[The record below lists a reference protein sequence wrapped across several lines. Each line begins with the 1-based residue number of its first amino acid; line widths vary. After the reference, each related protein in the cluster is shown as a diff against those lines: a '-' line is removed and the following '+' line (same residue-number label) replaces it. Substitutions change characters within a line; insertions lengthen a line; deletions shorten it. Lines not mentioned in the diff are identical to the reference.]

1 MNAFG
6 QFFDTAV
13 NSFGVDFNSQN
24 NAFGLNGFNP
34 APAPPSDPLLAD
46 YDFNF
51 YTANDG
57 NVPNQ
62 AMTVIQPANIF
73 EPALNTF
80 DDTDA
85 NNKFLTIYAPFGI
98 LNTGGIAAPSMTAKC
113 VELWL
118 DYRTGEPYAQYFL
131 DFRTGLTD
139 GFWITAD
146 GGFGEIIGTGQQGA
160 DVYANT
166 TFLQQTTTDQPALAT
181 FLAGKGWYQIVV
193 NYPNA
198 FTDDL
203 TFLSRFD
210 GTQGFPISV
219 GQICVYDRNLTQGE
233 ITTIFNN
240 KCARYGLSPV

>member
-13 NSFGVDFNSQN
+13 NSFGLDFNASN
-24 NAFGLNGFNP
+24 NAFGISGFNP
-34 APAPPSDPLLAD
+34 PSPTDPRLAT

-57 NVPNQ
+57 IIDNQ
-62 AMTVIQPANIF
+62 APSGIQPAAIL
-73 EPALNTF
+73 EPALNVF
-80 DDTDA
+80 DDTDPS
-85 NNKFLTIYAPFGI
+85 NKFLTIYAPFGVT
-98 LNTGGIAAPSMTAKC
+98 NTGGIAAPSMTAKC

-118 DYRTGEPYAQYFL
+118 NYQTGEPYAQYFL
-131 DFRTGLTD
+131 DFRSGLSD

-166 TFLQQTTTDQPALAT
+166 TFLQMTTADQPAMAS
-181 FLAGKGWYQIVV
+181 FLAGKGWYQIIV
-193 NYPNA
+193 NYPTA

-203 TFLSRFD
+203 NFLVRFD
-210 GTQGFPISV
+210 GTQGMPVSVAEISV
-219 GQICVYDRNLTQGE
+219 YNRNLTQEE
-233 ITTIFNN
+233 ITLIFNS
-240 KCARYGLSPV
+240 KCSRYGLSPV